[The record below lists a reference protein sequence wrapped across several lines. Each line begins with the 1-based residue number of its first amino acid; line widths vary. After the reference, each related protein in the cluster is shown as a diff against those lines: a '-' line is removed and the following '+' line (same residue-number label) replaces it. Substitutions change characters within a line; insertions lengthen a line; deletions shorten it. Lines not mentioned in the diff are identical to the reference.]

1 MVHSTLLRI
10 RLALKQSL
18 YGDMGLF
25 VRKRTRL
32 KLVLL
37 ITLAV
42 MAMIVSRQSNHS
54 QLQEVLDRGN
64 LKLATRLG
72 PLIYYQRDEQP
83 GGLDYYLA
91 LAFAESLGVE
101 LEVSLFEELDSLIG
115 RTASGDF
122 DLAAAN
128 LTVTPQRSARLHF
141 TQPYLQVSSVLI
153 QHSSRGAKQNLGQID
168 EPLIVIE
175 GSSHQEILQ
184 QQMDD
189 WPNLQLV
196 KEPNAIMFEL
206 MQWVQD
212 QEIAY
217 AVVDSSIFELERP
230 FFPRVEIALQ
240 LDQPS
245 PVAMATPADD
255 DSLAKA
261 FNLFLQEFR
270 ESGELDFLIS
280 SVFSHNEI
288 FNVAGSL
295 VLRERMDE
303 MLPQLE
309 PLFREVATEK
319 GLDWLL
325 LAAVA
330 YQESHWDPE
339 ARSYTGVRGL
349 MMITLPTAEQYG
361 VDNRL
366 DPEQS
371 LRAGAQYILDLR
383 SRLPE
388 RITEPD
394 RTKLALA
401 AYNIGMRHLEDARV
415 LTDRAGR
422 NPDSWDDVREHLPL
436 LQQTPYY
443 RTVNHGY
450 ARGTEAA
457 TYVENIFHFYNILES
472 WAWQRELEQQNFRM
486 EFEEDRMPAEER
498 PFPAILDRAI
508 APL

>member
-128 LTVTPQRSARLHF
+128 LTVTPQRSARLDF

-206 MQWVQD
+206 MQ
-212 QEIAY
+212 
-217 AVVDSSIFELERP
+217 
-230 FFPRVEIALQ
+230 RV
-240 LDQPS
+240 
-245 PVAMATPADD
+245 
-255 DSLAKA
+255 
-261 FNLFLQEFR
+261 
-270 ESGELDFLIS
+270 
-280 SVFSHNEI
+280 
-288 FNVAGSL
+288 
-295 VLRERMDE
+295 
-303 MLPQLE
+303 
-309 PLFREVATEK
+309 
-319 GLDWLL
+319 
-325 LAAVA
+325 
-330 YQESHWDPE
+330 
-339 ARSYTGVRGL
+339 
-349 MMITLPTAEQYG
+349 
-361 VDNRL
+361 
-366 DPEQS
+366 
-371 LRAGAQYILDLR
+371 
-383 SRLPE
+383 
-388 RITEPD
+388 
-394 RTKLALA
+394 
-401 AYNIGMRHLEDARV
+401 
-415 LTDRAGR
+415 
-422 NPDSWDDVREHLPL
+422 
-436 LQQTPYY
+436 
-443 RTVNHGY
+443 
-450 ARGTEAA
+450 
-457 TYVENIFHFYNILES
+457 
-472 WAWQRELEQQNFRM
+472 
-486 EFEEDRMPAEER
+486 
-498 PFPAILDRAI
+498 
-508 APL
+508 